1 MNTIGLFPVAVGMDS
16 IERYFTKK
24 EMSTFDKI
32 METTHNNEGNITT
45 DNNYVL
51 DTPAL
56 KKLKEL
62 VKTKLDLFIDT
73 HYPPENEDLKFVIT
87 QSWINISQPNQWH
100 HPHGHPNSL
109 FSGVLYLNAVP
120 DVDKIFFIKDEPYQR
135 IEYPFKGWNSFN
147 SREWW
152 LPVETGSI
160 VIFPSYLRHR
170 VAPNQSEH
178 NRVSLS
184 FNTFAIGKLGREE
197 NLTGLDTTTL
207 SL

>member
-16 IERYFTKK
+16 IERDFTKK

-62 VKTKLDLFIDT
+62 VKTKLDLYIDT

-100 HPHGHPNSL
+100 HPHGHPNSM

>member
-16 IERYFTKK
+16 IERDFTKK
-24 EMSTFDKI
+24 EMSTFDTI

-62 VKTKLDLFIDT
+62 VKTKLDLYIDT

-100 HPHGHPNSL
+100 HPHGHPNSM

-120 DVDKIFFIKDEPYQR
+120 DVDKIFFIRDEPYQR

-160 VIFPSYLRHR
+160 VIFPPYLRHR

>member
-1 MNTIGLFPVAVGMDS
+1 MNTIGLFPTPVGMDS
-16 IERYFTKK
+16 IERDYTKK

-51 DTPAL
+51 ETPAL
-56 KKLKEL
+56 KKLKQL
-62 VKTKLDLFIDT
+62 VKTKLDLYIET
-73 HYPPENEDLKFVIT
+73 YYPPENEKLKFVIT
-87 QSWINISQPNQWH
+87 QSWINVSQPNQWH

-120 DVDKIFFIKDEPYQR
+120 DVDKIFFIRDEPYQR
-135 IEYPFKGWNSFN
+135 IEYPYKGWNAFN

-152 LPVETGSI
+152 IPVETGSI

>member
-16 IERYFTKK
+16 IERDFTKK

>member
-16 IERYFTKK
+16 IERDFTKK

-51 DTPAL
+51 ETPAL

-62 VKTKLDLFIDT
+62 VKTKLDLYIET
-73 HYPPENEDLKFVIT
+73 HYPPENEELKFVIT

-100 HPHGHPNSL
+100 HPHGHPNSI